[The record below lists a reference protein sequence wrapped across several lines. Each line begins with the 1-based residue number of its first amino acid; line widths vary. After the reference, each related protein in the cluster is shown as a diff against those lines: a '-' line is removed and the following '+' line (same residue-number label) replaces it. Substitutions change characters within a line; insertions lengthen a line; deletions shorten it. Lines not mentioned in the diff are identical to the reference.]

1 LIEVNSG
8 RLLAEEMHMPWLR
21 YFRRRSRQGDQAAAA
36 ATAEPPTPSPGHS
49 PSPAPQPPTALGNT
63 GTGADTI
70 STALNAFLNAPNWA
84 ETRAA
89 LERDQQVL
97 LSDAASAR
105 LQQALADAQ
114 KRGAGESSVLLEL
127 HLGLLQAART
137 QGIPAAW
144 EQFLANVQQR
154 QVATNA
160 LGPAL
165 ISWLNAGSAREARRF
180 LEAHSELLRPE
191 TDMVFDPLVKQY
203 GGQGDALNSLA
214 IHRALLRN
222 VRARGATSEAIR
234 DASVDVQGG
243 LALDVPPWLEEAERQ
258 TAALEAQGQT
268 GQPARERAKLWQDAL
283 ARATQEP
290 GLAPEVVAALQ
301 QSLWEAL
308 YYAGG
313 DDTQEPGIAALEAAL
328 TVYARERYPIQ
339 WAMVQSNLGR
349 MLIDRAQG
357 DRSANLERALA
368 CLASALDVFAPEQF
382 PLQWATT
389 QDNLGNAYRVR
400 PAGERA
406 ENLERALGC
415 FEATLSVY
423 AREAYAGEWA
433 NAHNNL
439 GLVYAD
445 RIRGDRADNYERSIA
460 AYQAALEVYT
470 RDAYPA
476 PWAMLQNNLGIA
488 YRNRL
493 RGDAAENQE
502 RALAC
507 YTAALQVRT
516 HEALPADWAVTQNN
530 LGRLYVDRIR
540 GERAANVEQAIA
552 CLEAALEVRTRAE
565 MPAQWALTQNNL
577 GDAYLARTRDRS
589 ESVERALACY
599 NGALS
604 VYTRASYPDDWAA
617 TQRNLA
623 GGYAERIA
631 GERAANMEEAI
642 GYYGKA
648 LEVYSRDAY
657 PLVWAQVTMEM
668 GNAYQNR
675 VRGERADNIENALAC
690 YVDALA
696 VLTRE
701 AFPADWAAAQLNLSA
716 AYFQRVRGERADNLE
731 QALQHIS
738 AAQEVYTRE
747 AFPADWAGARYNL
760 GQIYATRVRGDRA
773 DNVEQALAC
782 YADTLQVFGRDT
794 YPVEWARTQLGQGS
808 AYRARLRGERAE
820 NLEQALACDTAALE
834 VYTRDAFPADWALA
848 QNNLGID
855 YSDRVAGERAD
866 NLERALLCYQAALE
880 VRTREAL
887 PLDWAA
893 SRMNLGV
900 AYSDRIREARAE
912 NLERAIQ
919 CYLSALDV
927 FTRDAVPQSWAQ
939 VQNNLG
945 TAYEARELG
954 ERGENIEKAILSY
967 QATLEVYT
975 RDGAPVDWARMQNNL
990 GDAYQ
995 SRIRGDREDNI
1006 ERSLTLFR
1014 AAQEVYTRDAFPTDW
1029 ALARRNQGRAYMR
1042 RVAGN
1047 RRENLE
1053 QAIGCFGDALGVYT
1067 PAALPREW
1075 ASTQALLGNVYS
1087 DQLRAGLASDPA
1099 AASEKAVGYYGA
1111 ALSVYTREAAPTHF
1125 RRVSIQLA
1133 EVEAERRNWGAA
1145 HAAYEAA
1152 RQVEEALVALSAGA
1166 RGQDVVLQLEE
1177 GRESGTR
1184 DGFVLF
1190 RLGRVEEA
1198 LLAVER
1204 ARARGLAEMRVLQS
1218 ADPARIGDAARR
1230 SRYLEAR
1237 DHRLDAQTAAN
1248 RPLAEGLPEEER
1260 LQAELARAAALREAQ
1275 TQLDVVV
1282 EEIRAAGD
1290 PADFS
1295 RDTLDTATIWRAV
1308 SAGPSGH
1315 GLVYLLATPWGGL
1328 ALGALGGDRTQ
1339 RTANRVAALALPE
1352 LTSDLVADLI
1362 QSEKDELS
1370 GKVIGGFGHAQ
1381 EGRGFSFLDHG
1392 WPGATFA
1399 EKAAGLHAEC
1409 AAAGRESTLDRAAQE
1424 ILTYPAIAAL
1434 ATQPLGQSEY
1444 AQLDPTF
1451 EFAYLQHELR
1461 RCLPKLAQVALR
1473 PVVEWL
1479 RKEKVASATFIPTGA
1494 LATFPLL
1501 AAPLGQVPSPAD
1513 ASGWETVGDALA
1525 TTVAPSARALLAL
1538 GTSPAGSAGA
1548 ANLTGRAGIATLG
1561 DPRPTHQALQWGEA
1575 EAQTMAR
1582 IGGDASRVR
1591 IHEQA
1596 TRDWLVGILGSAE
1609 VVDACCHGEFD
1620 PLDFL
1625 RSRLLLANGETL
1637 TLGEM
1642 LGGATQM
1649 AGLRLLILSACQ
1661 TAILDLRGAR
1671 DEVRSLAAGMLQAG
1685 ARAVLGAQWSV
1696 DDKATYLL
1704 MVRFAQEWFPNRARE
1719 APAAA
1724 LARAKRWLRGVT
1736 NRELQAWEKK
1746 VASGAAASVASNEG
1760 SAGEQLAVRG
1770 GGMRYGATEAA
1781 ERVSAAA
1788 AVQSGDERP
1797 FADPI
1802 FWSAF
1807 QLTGW

>member
-1 LIEVNSG
+1 
-8 RLLAEEMHMPWLR
+8 MTWLR
-21 YFRRRSRQGDQAAAA
+21 IFRRRSQQAGSRQGGQTAAVAG
-36 ATAEPPTPSPGHS
+36 AEPPSPTPPSPT
-49 PSPAPQPPTALGNT
+49 PQPPTSHGGD
-63 GTGADTI
+63 GTEASAITP
-70 STALNAFLNAPNWA
+70 ALNAFLNAPNWA
-84 ETRAA
+84 ETRAV
-89 LERDQQVL
+89 LEREQRL
-97 LSDAASAR
+97 LLGDAAIAR
-105 LQQALADAQ
+105 LQEVLADAR
-114 KRGAGESSVLLEL
+114 KSGAGESAVLLEL

-144 EQFLANVQQR
+144 DQFLASVQQR
-154 QVATNA
+154 QAATNA
-160 LGPAL
+160 LGPVL
-165 ISWLNAGSAREARRF
+165 ISWLNAGSARAARRF
-180 LEAHSELLRPE
+180 LEAHPELLRPE
-191 TDMVFDPLVKQY
+191 TEMLFDPLVKQY

-214 IHRALLRN
+214 IHHALLRQA
-222 VRARGATSEAIR
+222 RARGGAPAAIR
-234 DASVDVQGG
+234 DAYVDIQGG
-243 LALDVPPWLEEAERQ
+243 LALDVPEWLEEVERQ

-268 GQPARERAKLWQDAL
+268 GQPALERARLWQDAL
-283 ARATQEP
+283 TRAAREP
-290 GLAPEVVAALQ
+290 GLAPEIVAALQ

-308 YYAGG
+308 YYAGADG
-313 DDTQEPGIAALEAAL
+313 TQEPGIAALEAAL
-328 TVYARERYPIQ
+328 AVYSRERYPIQ

-357 DRSANLERALA
+357 DRAANIERAIA
-368 CLASALDVFAPEQF
+368 CLAGALQVFTPEQF

-415 FEATLSVY
+415 FEATLAVY
-423 AREAYAGEWA
+423 SREAFAGEWA
-433 NAHNNL
+433 NAQNNL

-445 RIRGDRADNYERSIA
+445 RIRGDRADNVERSIGS
-460 AYQAALEVYT
+460 YQAALDVYT

-488 YRNRL
+488 YRNRV

-502 RALAC
+502 RALEC

-516 HEALPADWAVTQNN
+516 RDAFPADWAATQNN

-552 CLEAALEVRTRAE
+552 CFEAALAVRTRAA

-577 GDAYLARTRDRS
+577 GDAYLARIHGDRS
-589 ESVERALACY
+589 ESIERALACY
-599 NGALS
+599 NDALS

-617 TQRNLA
+617 TRRNLA
-623 GGYAERIA
+623 GAYAERIA
-631 GERAANMEEAI
+631 GDRASNMEEAI
-642 GYYGKA
+642 GHYGKA
-648 LEVYSRDAY
+648 LEVYTRNAY
-657 PLVWAQVTMEM
+657 PLVWAQVTMEL

-675 VRGERADNIENALAC
+675 VRGEVADNIERALAC
-690 YVDALA
+690 YGDALT

-716 AYFQRVRGERADNLE
+716 AYFQRVRGERADDLE
-731 QALQHIS
+731 QALQHVT
-738 AAQEVYTRE
+738 AAQEIYTRE

-760 GQIYATRVRGDRA
+760 GQIYTNRIRGDHA
-773 DNVEQALAC
+773 DNVERALAC
-782 YADTLQVFGRDT
+782 YADTLGVYGRDT
-794 YPVEWARTQLGQGS
+794 YPAEWARTQLGQGS
-808 AYRARLRGERAE
+808 AYRARLRGTRAD
-820 NLEQALACDTAALE
+820 NLEQAIACDMAALD

-848 QNNLGID
+848 QNNLGIG
-855 YSDRVAGERAD
+855 YADRIQGDRAD
-866 NLERALLCYQAALE
+866 NIERAIQCYQAALE

-893 SRMNLGV
+893 TQLNLGV
-900 AYSDRIREARAE
+900 AYSDRIREARSE

-919 CYLSALDV
+919 RYIAALDV
-927 FTRDAVPQSWAQ
+927 FTRDAVPQLWAQ

-945 TAYEARELG
+945 TTYQARELG

-967 QATLEVYT
+967 QAALEVYT

-990 GDAYQ
+990 GDAYY
-995 SRIRGDREDNI
+995 SRIQGDREDNI
-1006 ERSLTLFR
+1006 ERALTLFR
-1014 AAQEVYTRDAFPTDW
+1014 AAQEVYTREAFPTDW
-1029 ALARRNQGRAYMR
+1029 TLARRNQGRAYLR
-1042 RVAGN
+1042 RVAGDP
-1047 RRENLE
+1047 RGNLE
-1053 QAIGCFGDALGVYT
+1053 QAIGCFEDALEVYSL
-1067 PAALPREW
+1067 AALPREW
-1075 ASTQALLGNVYS
+1075 ASTQVLLGNVYA

-1099 AASEKAVGYYGA
+1099 AASGKAVGYYKA
-1111 ALSVYTREAAPTHF
+1111 ALSVYTRAAAPLQF

-1133 EVEAERRNWGAA
+1133 EAEAQRRNWEAA

-1152 RQVEEALVALSAGA
+1152 HQAEEALVALSAGA
-1166 RGQDVVLQLEE
+1166 RGRDVVLQLVE

-1190 RLGRVEEA
+1190 QLGRPEEA

-1204 ARARGLAEMRVLQS
+1204 ARARGLAEMHVLQS
-1218 ADPARIGDAARR
+1218 ADPARISDAARR

-1237 DHRLDAQTAAN
+1237 DHLLDAQAAAN
-1248 RPLAEGLPEEER
+1248 HPPPDGLPEEER
-1260 LQAELARAAALREAQ
+1260 LQGELARSSALHEAQ
-1275 TQLDVVV
+1275 AQLDAVV
-1282 EEIRAAGD
+1282 EEIRAARD
-1290 PADFS
+1290 PADFL
-1295 RDTLDTATIWRAV
+1295 RDTLDMATIWRAA
-1308 SAGPSGH
+1308 SAGPTGH
-1315 GLVYLLATPWGGL
+1315 SLVYLLATPWGGL
-1328 ALGALGGDRTQ
+1328 ALGALGGNSTKS
-1339 RTANRVAALALPE
+1339 TTNRVAALALPA
-1352 LTSDLVADLI
+1352 LTSDLVSDLI
-1362 QSEKDELS
+1362 QSEKDGIS

-1392 WPGATFA
+1392 WPGTTFA
-1399 EKAAGLHAEC
+1399 EKAASLHAEC
-1409 AAAGRESTLDRAAQE
+1409 AAAGRESMLDRAAQD

-1434 ATQPLGQSEY
+1434 ATRPLGPAEY

-1451 EFAYLQHELR
+1451 EFAYLRHELR
-1461 RCLPKLAQVALR
+1461 RCLPKLAEVALR
-1473 PVVEWL
+1473 PVVAWL
-1479 RKEKVASATFIPTGA
+1479 RQAEVASVTFIPTGA

-1501 AAPLGQVPSPAD
+1501 DAPLGEARTPAD
-1513 ASGWETVGDALA
+1513 ASGWEMVGDALA
-1525 TTVAPSARALLAL
+1525 ATVAPSARALLAL
-1538 GTSPAGSAGA
+1538 GTSAADGA
-1548 ANLTGRAGIATLG
+1548 AESAGRAGVATLG

-1575 EAQTMAR
+1575 EALTLAK

-1596 TRDWLVGILGSAE
+1596 TRDWLVGILGAAE

-1704 MVRFAQEWFPNRARE
+1704 MARFAQEWFPNRERE

-1736 NRELQAWEKK
+1736 NRELHAWEET
-1746 VASGAAASVASNEG
+1746 VASGAASGAASNG
-1760 SAGEQLAVRG
+1760 GPAGEQLAVRG
-1770 GGMRYGATEAA
+1770 GGTRYGATEAA

-1788 AVQSGDERP
+1788 ADQSGDARP